1 MKLSSIKKISGK
13 IKLLTG
19 LHIGA
24 GDAAL
29 EIGGLDQPIIKHP
42 LTGEPYIPGSSLK
55 GKIRSL
61 LEIKYKKFVLNG
73 DKKGEPCNC
82 GDCLICLVFGTSAA
96 EKKAQ
101 GPTRLLVRDANLT
114 KKWKTVFENG
124 ELPMEIKY
132 ENRINRITGTAKD
145 PRPIERVPAG
155 VEFDFTMNLRI
166 FENDSE
172 ENIIKLIKQGL
183 GLLQLDALG
192 GCGSRGYG
200 QILFDNLKIDGNKI
214 ENDELINVLT
224 EKVNIELNNS
234 GE

>member
-1 MKLSSIKKISGK
+1 MKLLSIKNISGK

-61 LEIKYKKFVLNG
+61 LEIKYQKFVLDGNKQG
-73 DKKGEPCNC
+73 DPCNC
-82 GDCLICLVFGTSAA
+82 GNCLICVVFGTSAA

-114 KKWKTVFENG
+114 EEWKRIFDNG

-155 VEFDFTMNLRI
+155 VEFDFTMNVRI
-166 FENDSE
+166 LENDRE
-172 ENIIKLIKQGL
+172 DDILKLIKQGL

-192 GCGSRGYG
+192 GCGSRGCG
-200 QILFDNLKIDGNKI
+200 QILFEDLRIDGKVI
-214 ENDELINVLT
+214 EDKELTNAVSDN
-224 EKVNIELNNS
+224 VNIELNNS
-234 GE
+234 GG